1 MSTRKP
7 ETCIKKTT
15 PEIREKVHKNALK
28 NAFGVRAKNKL
39 TAIFAE
45 IDGHEKTAAKIV
57 KQTAKAYYNAG
68 NILADVIRNIPFN
81 VKGLTAKAIA
91 DASGFSERRIT
102 TALKIF
108 KHFEN
113 NPDALNGLTLR
124 DSLKLIAPPPAAG
137 EEVHKCGRNGIKHHG
152 IYYYHPALL
161 QYSGQD
167 VVIRNKIITD
177 NEMPVYAI
185 DGTFI
190 CNAIGDYFAEGQNL
204 GQAIKRVESVRKHT
218 LLSLAE
224 RGTNEVAIAAEQR
237 IMLETAMNIYNDNLP
252 SLESLLGEE
261 EQASQDAA
269 LPMAA
274 GAEYLPAK
282 KNKYVSVLDARPEH
296 ILHMEVSK

>member
-137 EEVHKCGRNGIKHHG
+137 EEGYNRVDLGGD
-152 IYYYHPALL
+152 P
-161 QYSGQD
+161 GQIQMD
-167 VVIRNKIITD
+167 
-177 NEMPVYAI
+177 
-185 DGTFI
+185 F
-190 CNAIGDYFAEGQNL
+190 GDLF
-204 GQAIKRVESVRKHT
+204 K
-218 LLSLAE
+218 
-224 RGTNEVAIAAEQR
+224 
-237 IMLETAMNIYNDNLP
+237 LP
-252 SLESLLGEE
+252 STVNPILQSYRTVVAEKMSEIIVVRRAKDGSLISKRFAHFGEDIPQDPNLRHAYKIMSQKTQAAVE
-261 EQASQDAA
+261 DYLAVREQS
-269 LPMAA
+269 
-274 GAEYLPAK
+274 
-282 KNKYVSVLDARPEH
+282 EH
-296 ILHMEVSK
+296 SSGEAQG